1 VFIYAALLASPRTHP
16 LHITTA
22 KGSQMHESTTAPN
35 NQNIVLT
42 MSELISDDAKKSAT
56 RGDVMMLAITTESEF
71 SKLRSW
77 ISARFDTVEA
87 DFAKICARFD
97 KVDAEFAKV
106 DARFDKVDAEFAK
119 VDARFDK
126 VDAEFAKVDAR
137 FDKMSSENTHNTN
150 QLLRRNTVQALSIA
164 ISAFGVVAAL
174 VANTIF

>member
-1 VFIYAALLASPRTHP
+1 
-16 LHITTA
+16 
-22 KGSQMHESTTAPN
+22 MHESTTAPN

-87 DFAKICARFD
+87 DFAKVCARVD
-97 KVDAEFAKV
+97 IVDAVFAKV
-106 DARFDKVDAEFAK
+106 V
-119 VDARFDK
+119 ARFDK

>member
-1 VFIYAALLASPRTHP
+1 MFIYAALLASPRTHP

-126 VDAEFAKVDAR
+126 
-137 FDKMSSENTHNTN
+137 MSSENTHNTN
-150 QLLRRNTVQALSIA
+150 QLLRRNTVQVLSIA

-174 VANTIF
+174 IANIIF

>member
-1 VFIYAALLASPRTHP
+1 
-16 LHITTA
+16 
-22 KGSQMHESTTAPN
+22 MHESKTAPN
-35 NQNIVLT
+35 TQNIVLT

-56 RGDVMMLAITTESEF
+56 RADVMMLAVTTETEF

-87 DFAKICARFD
+87 DFA

-126 VDAEFAKVDAR
+126 VDAEFARVDARFDKVDAR

-150 QLLRRNTVQALSIA
+150 QLLRRNTVQVLSIA
-164 ISAFGVVAAL
+164 ISAIGVVAAL
-174 VANTIF
+174 VANIIF

>member
-1 VFIYAALLASPRTHP
+1 MFIHAPLLASPRTHP
-16 LHITTA
+16 LHTTTA
-22 KGSQMHESTTAPN
+22 KGLQMHESKTAPN

-42 MSELISDDAKKSAT
+42 MSELISDEAKKSAT
-56 RGDVMMLAITTESEF
+56 RADVMMLAVTTETEF

-87 DFAKICARFD
+87 DFAK
-97 KVDAEFAKV
+97 V
-106 DARFDKVDAEFAK
+106 DARFDK

-150 QLLRRNTVQALSIA
+150 QLLRRNTAQVLSIA
-164 ISAFGVVAAL
+164 ISAVGVVVAL
-174 VANTIF
+174 VANIIS

>member
-1 VFIYAALLASPRTHP
+1 
-16 LHITTA
+16 
-22 KGSQMHESTTAPN
+22 MHESTTAPN

-56 RGDVMMLAITTESEF
+56 RADVMMLAVTTETEF

-126 VDAEFAKVDAR
+126 
-137 FDKMSSENTHNTN
+137 MSSENTHNTN
-150 QLLRRNTVQALSIA
+150 QLLRRNTVQVLSLA

-174 VANTIF
+174 IANIIF

>member
-1 VFIYAALLASPRTHP
+1 
-16 LHITTA
+16 
-22 KGSQMHESTTAPN
+22 MHESKTAPN

-56 RGDVMMLAITTESEF
+56 RGDLMMLAVTTEAEF

-77 ISARFDTVEA
+77 ISARFDTVDA
-87 DFAKICARFD
+87 D
-97 KVDAEFAKV
+97 FAKV
-106 DARFDKVDAEFAK
+106 DARFDKVDARFDK

-150 QLLRRNTVQALSIA
+150 QLLRRNTVQVLSIA
-164 ISAFGVVAAL
+164 ISAVGVVAAL
-174 VANTIF
+174 VANIIF